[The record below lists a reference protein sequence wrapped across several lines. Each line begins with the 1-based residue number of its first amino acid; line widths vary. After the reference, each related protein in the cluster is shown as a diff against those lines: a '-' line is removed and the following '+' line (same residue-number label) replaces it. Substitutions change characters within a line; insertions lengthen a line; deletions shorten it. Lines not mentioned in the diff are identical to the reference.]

1 MSDIGWPKG
10 QESLAS
16 ESSSS
21 SSNRTPQTPPSA
33 TASAATIISDE
44 ELNSGQLADKGTGIA
59 SSSVIDTPEDNEL
72 SSEQSLPLSPPAH
85 ILKRLTPLKRVRNSN
100 TSPSSSSAVFPDSNT
115 GSPPRRKT
123 KTHKPRTLSAT
134 EVVNK
139 VTRLQISESLKREEK
154 KEALKQKLEKALKN
168 REEVNKKKSE
178 NAKKFIENSRIW
190 NSFLETH
197 DDFKLQNSDEELEV
211 DAGEPANVNNEFS
224 GTPAAGLTSFLIRID
239 DVLKIQKSIRAHF
252 FKSQVNTKPPL
263 LNVLQSSDVLKKLN
277 ETSFDDVRGLILEES
292 SKSLIRNFLHSIG
305 APLIT
310 PLENS
315 TLVSETIFLLAI
327 CLLHVKV
334 NCSKSNEFD
343 SLFRAKLG
351 EDAKKHYEGYRHPTF
366 MRLHYD
372 DDEFSN
378 FLIEKLTNCS
388 ERLLKFF
395 KILIDQRKVVDFKY
409 YDMDRFN
416 FLKAWRQYLELF
428 LILSDDRDTKL
439 LHLLFKANDVLV
451 SSLAIQEHINENEY
465 IGFDNHELQR
475 VVGCLTET
483 LLDQKKEIV
492 ASVKYL
498 SKVQPRWGIS
508 FSYKGHRWLTRGFT
522 LEQKRSQLYE
532 TYIFWTSSSGT
543 ALNIIPPAL
552 PGITTNEWRRYLL
565 LGVYRNL
572 DNWVKNLTKYRTLVA
587 PRTLRSGF
595 RRSSYPFAA
604 QISSSRHTNVCYR
617 PSIEHV
623 NFALKIED
631 DFNIL
636 FEKIIICRE
645 IKEDFKPVASLIVT
659 KSLKFLRDLSCL
671 LTDHHQ
677 LELFYE
683 SLAQIL
689 DSVRK
694 FIPCELENEI
704 PFETISNE
712 IYDDYGKFEVFIY
725 SFCVVLKTLGAE
737 KYTAYSKFGISKD
750 SLNKF
755 EVLAKSC
762 ELKVDIEKVGNGE
775 QFDVILLAWRGL
787 MIEMTSIWIHHFKT
801 SRIALHRKTYGFIDR
816 FYFSKYI
823 LHPEFDLDVLRR
835 NWKFEVRNTCISQFI
850 EVESPLNHSVT
861 CLRADKNKMTCEFIM
876 AKMFDLIKNGSEKLR
891 LPLTFDVCHP
901 FIIEQV
907 NNYKLI
913 LQVIFIQFAV
923 DYFLGHTPLVLTGE
937 ENLNNGIDY
946 DTMNKSIIKPN
957 IPKLGRSIFKYF
969 KDEDV
974 IINPNF
980 MLDDCDIQ
988 NILEIIKTHI
998 EDKIANDPRTR
1009 DLYSHSGNS
1018 SDGYD
1023 KLARNNSTES
1033 SLAGVLKKIKY
1044 YPFLAKQCN
1053 TGFYLGVSQR
1063 WKAEGFKGMDG
1074 YVEGVEKEFH
1084 AMAFEMRK
1092 IIRVSCCVFGD
1103 LIY

>member
-10 QESLAS
+10 QDPLAS

-21 SSNRTPQTPPSA
+21 SSNQTPQTPPSA

-44 ELNSGQLADKGTGIA
+44 ELNLGQLADKGTGIT
-59 SSSVIDTPEDNEL
+59 SSSVVDPPEDNEL

-100 TSPSSSSAVFPDSNT
+100 NSPSSSSAVSPDSNT

-134 EVVNK
+134 EVVDK

-168 REEVNKKKSE
+168 REEVNKRKSE

-252 FKSQVNTKPPL
+252 FKSQVNTKTPL

-372 DDEFSN
+372 DDDFSN
-378 FLIEKLTNCS
+378 FLIEKLTNRS

-409 YDMDRFN
+409 YDIDRFN

-492 ASVKYL
+492 ASVK
-498 SKVQPRWGIS
+498 
-508 FSYKGHRWLTRGFT
+508 
-522 LEQKRSQLYE
+522 
-532 TYIFWTSSSGT
+532 
-543 ALNIIPPAL
+543 
-552 PGITTNEWRRYLL
+552 
-565 LGVYRNL
+565 
-572 DNWVKNLTKYRTLVA
+572 
-587 PRTLRSGF
+587 
-595 RRSSYPFAA
+595 
-604 QISSSRHTNVCYR
+604 

-623 NFALKIED
+623 NFELKIED

-671 LTDHHQ
+671 LTDYHQ
-677 LELFYE
+677 LELFYV
-683 SLAQIL
+683 SLAQISDL
-689 DSVRK
+689 VRK

-762 ELKVDIEKVGNGE
+762 ELKVDIEKIGNGE

-835 NWKFEVRNTCISQFI
+835 KWKFEVRNTCISQFI

-901 FIIEQV
+901 FIIQQV

-974 IINPNF
+974 IIKPNF